1 MIRRPPCST
10 RTDTL
15 FPYTQLFRSVGG
27 AIGARGVPCHA
38 NEEGAVMTIVGGPP
52 RLAVGHQRGQVIL
65 QRLIVE
71 RLERLGIVE
80 IVAERVRGAVG
91 VEYLGRSEERRV
103 GKGCV
108 SKCRYR
114 WSPYH

>member
-1 MIRRPPCST
+1 
-10 RTDTL
+10 
-15 FPYTQLFRSVGG
+15 
-27 AIGARGVPCHA
+27 
-38 NEEGAVMTIVGGPP
+38 MTIVGGPP

-91 VEYLGRSEERRV
+91 VEYLGRQHLGPPILVGAAEQRADAAGLVNGARSEERRV
-103 GKGCV
+103 GKECV
-108 SKCRYR
+108 STCRSR
-114 WSPYH
+114 WSPYP